1 MQLIKTNHPVL
12 WIILLTSFIT
22 GSLKAQEQMTLQ
34 ECRDR
39 ALKHN
44 KKIEIATE
52 NELAVSSLEK
62 SAKTLYYPNIKFNG
76 GYFRMNQ
83 QFSLFS
89 ENMFLPVVPQ
99 EVFRNGLSV
108 LDPRENPDL
117 VRETMVTQDVNGV
130 PLPVEDPESGNPM
143 FEQYALLPR
152 DEAKFNLQNVFF
164 GNIGLKQPI
173 YMGGKIKQTNNI
185 AKYSSQMME
194 AKKHESEADVI
205 VETDERYW
213 KVISLKEKV
222 RLAEEYKKRLDSL
235 LTEVQNLHEEGII
248 TKNKVMEV
256 RVKKNKVELQL
267 LKAKNGLEMG
277 RMALNQTLGFSTDTT
292 LHLADSLGE
301 VTQLTNPKNF
311 RKKALEERAE
321 IHALNKGVK
330 IAESGEELMKSRYL
344 PNIGLSANYTF
355 SNPNPWNGF
364 ETEFGGT
371 TNVGVFIN
379 IPIYNW
385 GERRH
390 TMEAARHK
398 KRASM
403 KKLEETKELISL
415 EVKKAVF
422 RYNESI
428 KKVELT
434 KSSLN
439 QAKENLRS
447 TKDNFEEGMAKSTD
461 VLEAQSMWQEAYSDY
476 IEAMTDYR
484 LNKTK
489 LMEVSG
495 QLSQSKNK

>member
-1 MQLIKTNHPVL
+1 MQLIEKINSVI
-12 WIILLTSFIT
+12 WIILLFPFIT
-22 GSLKAQEQMTLQ
+22 GSLNAQEHMTLQ
-34 ECRDR
+34 ECRER
-39 ALKHN
+39 AIKHN

-52 NELAVSSLEK
+52 NQLAINSLEK
-62 SAKTLYYPNIKFNG
+62 SAQTLYYPNINFNG

-99 EVFRNGLSV
+99 EVFSDGLSV
-108 LDPRENPDL
+108 LDPGENPDL
-117 VRETMVTQDVNGV
+117 VRETMVTQEINGV
-130 PLPVEDPESGNPM
+130 PLPVEDPETGNPM
-143 FEQYALLPR
+143 FEQYAMLPK

-185 AKYSSQMME
+185 AKYSSQMMK
-194 AKKHESEADVI
+194 AKKHGSEADII
-205 VETDERYW
+205 VETDKRYW
-213 KVISLKEKV
+213 EVISLKEKV
-222 RLAEEYKKRLDSL
+222 TLAEKYLKRLDSL
-235 LTEVQNLHEEGII
+235 LTEVNNLHEEGIVK
-248 TKNKVMEV
+248 KNKVMQVE
-256 RVKKNKVELQL
+256 VKKNKVELQL
-267 LKAKNGLEMG
+267 LQARNGLELG
-277 RMALNQTLGFSTDTT
+277 RMALNQTLGFPSDTT
-292 LHLADSLGE
+292 IHLADSLGK
-301 VTQLTNPKNF
+301 VTQLTNPENY
-311 RKKALEERAE
+311 RKKALEERSE

-364 ETEFGGT
+364 ETEFGGS
-371 TNVGVFIN
+371 TNLGVFIN

-422 RYNESI
+422 KYNESI

-439 QAKENLRS
+439 QAKENLRT

-476 IEAMTDYR
+476 IEAMTDYK

-489 LMEVSG
+489 LMEASG
-495 QLSQSKNK
+495 QLSESENN

>member
-12 WIILLTSFIT
+12 WIILLSSFIT

-52 NELAVSSLEK
+52 NELAVNSLEK

-301 VTQLTNPKNF
+301 VTQLTNPENF

-321 IHALNKGVK
+321 IHALN
-330 IAESGEELMKSRYL
+330 
-344 PNIGLSANYTF
+344 NYQ
-355 SNPNPWNGF
+355 
-364 ETEFGGT
+364 
-371 TNVGVFIN
+371 
-379 IPIYNW
+379 
-385 GERRH
+385 
-390 TMEAARHK
+390 
-398 KRASM
+398 
-403 KKLEETKELISL
+403 KL
-415 EVKKAVF
+415 
-422 RYNESI
+422 
-428 KKVELT
+428 
-434 KSSLN
+434 
-439 QAKENLRS
+439 Q
-447 TKDNFEEGMAKSTD
+447 
-461 VLEAQSMWQEAYSDY
+461 
-476 IEAMTDYR
+476 
-484 LNKTK
+484 
-489 LMEVSG
+489 
-495 QLSQSKNK
+495 